1 MRIHISSMLAVAI
14 PVMLACASRSVPQ
27 AGVPRSDSRVITRAE
42 LDQVDVRNAY
52 EAVERLRPRWLVV
65 RSGPRSFQMETEVV
79 VFQDQLFLGN
89 QEVLERIGTE
99 GIYSI
104 RYLDGPTA
112 KASLPQL
119 GNRHV
124 QGAIVISMRPPNQK
138 DDPSAGA

>member
-1 MRIHISSMLAVAI
+1 MSIHVHSVLAV
-14 PVMLACASRSVPQ
+14 VLTTMLACGPRSVPQ
-27 AGVPRSDSRVITRAE
+27 TGVPRSDSRVITRAE

-52 EAVERLRPRWLVV
+52 EAVQRLRPRWLVV

-79 VFQDQLFLGN
+79 VFQDQMFLGN
-89 QEVLERIGTE
+89 QEMLERIGTE

-112 KASLPQL
+112 KASLPEL

-124 QGAIVISMRPPNQK
+124 QGAIVISMRPPG
-138 DDPSAGA
+138 STR